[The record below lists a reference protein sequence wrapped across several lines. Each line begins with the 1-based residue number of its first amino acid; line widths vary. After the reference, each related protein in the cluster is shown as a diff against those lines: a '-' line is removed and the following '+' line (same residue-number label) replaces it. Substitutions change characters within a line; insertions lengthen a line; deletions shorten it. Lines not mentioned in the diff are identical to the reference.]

1 MRFLAGCGLAR
12 STAATRTSP
21 DGTSVSAAA
30 FSAALFSLQK
40 LSSEEYFALLTDG
53 QLVYDDQPGLKSSA
67 GETFDA
73 IGTEALPVMP
83 QKEDV
88 EAKL

>member
-1 MRFLAGCGLAR
+1 MQRHSCRLFLSR
-12 STAATRTSP
+12 N
-21 DGTSVSAAA
+21 
-30 FSAALFSLQK
+30 SLLK
-40 LSSEEYFALLTDG
+40 SISRCTDG

-73 IGTEALPVMP
+73 IGTQALPVMP

>member
-1 MRFLAGCGLAR
+1 MQRHFL
-12 STAATRTSP
+12 P
-21 DGTSVSAAA
+21 DFSLSRNSLLKSVSRCC
-30 FSAALFSLQK
+30 
-40 LSSEEYFALLTDG
+40 TDG
-53 QLVYDDQPGLKSSA
+53 QLVYGDQPGLKSSA

-83 QKEDV
+83 QKEGA

>member
-1 MRFLAGCGLAR
+1 MSLSRNPLLESISRGC
-12 STAATRTSP
+12 
-21 DGTSVSAAA
+21 
-30 FSAALFSLQK
+30 
-40 LSSEEYFALLTDG
+40 TDG
-53 QLVYDDQPGLKSSA
+53 QLVYDDQPGPKSSA

-83 QKEDV
+83 QKGA